1 MHRIQGSSDPRIQGS
16 LDSRIQGSLG
26 HRIQGSLSPR
36 IQGSFYPRILGSS
49 NPQIIFHFPWVDGCV
64 GKHVSK
70 ESFFNFR
77 FPVENVSKPFESTGV
92 TLACEGQGAHKM
104 VLSSTNATGHQHHW
118 CKEPPEGRLYFS
130 KTFYER
136 YGDDEGQWRTLT
148 LWILQAGPSSPSGAP
163 PAPGPGWWSWCCHE
177 RRRCSRRRCSRRWQ
191 LRGSKR
197 RWLSRKRAVM
207 LRHKHLPRRGGE
219 GQASRRRRM
228 LAYQLKLIE
237 RLGLPLS
244 RLLKKTDAM
253 SQRGKARRLEEEVKV
268 KEEEEEEEVI
278 VQKKEEK
285 EEGFQCNSEEASTG
299 GSTIFTP
306 RSFQSD
312 VFPPSSQPFP
322 QVLGVPFPSSFSTP
336 PCAPYFSPPQCGQT
350 PWPQWVICGSC
361 QSWGTV
367 LPCAALSWDAS
378 AETIEMCDAWLHVSC
393 ALSKFGIS
401 KSRPK

>member
-1 MHRIQGSSDPRIQGS
+1 MKDSDFVNSSSWPKLTEWCSSCTRTRLVKLVLPREEKV
-16 LDSRIQGSLG
+16 L
-26 HRIQGSLSPR
+26 
-36 IQGSFYPRILGSS
+36 
-49 NPQIIFHFPWVDGCV
+49 
-64 GKHVSK
+64 K
-70 ESFFNFR
+70 EEMFKE
-77 FPVENVSKPFESTGV
+77 V
-92 TLACEGQGAHKM
+92 
-104 VLSSTNATGHQHHW
+104 ATEKIK
-118 CKEPPEGRLYFS
+118 KEV
-130 KTFYER
+130 
-136 YGDDEGQWRTLT
+136 
-148 LWILQAGPSSPSGAP
+148 
-163 PAPGPGWWSWCCHE
+163 
-177 RRRCSRRRCSRRWQ
+177 
-191 LRGSKR
+191 
-197 RWLSRKRAVM
+197 KRAVM

-228 LAYQLKLIE
+228 LAYQLKLNE

-268 KEEEEEEEVI
+268 KEEEEEVI

-336 PCAPYFSPPQCGQT
+336 PCVPYFSPPQCGQT
-350 PWPQWVICGSC
+350 PWPQWVICGAC

-367 LPCAALSWDAS
+367 LPCAALS
-378 AETIEMCDAWLHVSC
+378 
-393 ALSKFGIS
+393 
-401 KSRPK
+401 